1 MALYDEY
8 LRKYIS
14 GLPKSPG
21 IYQYLNSKGEIIYI
35 GKAKN
40 LHARVSSYLHK
51 KGQSRKTLK
60 LLDTVSEIRYAV
72 VENAEDALL
81 LENNL
86 IKKYRPKYNIL
97 LKDDKTY
104 PWICIKDEVFPRVF
118 ITRRLDR
125 KKGVFFGPYTS
136 VRFAS
141 TLIKLIRL
149 IYKIRTCSAHF
160 SKSSIQAGKHKVCL
174 QYHIGNC
181 KAPCVGKISE
191 EEYEED
197 IIQIKNILKGNIS
210 SVIDYMKNKM
220 SDYAEKLE
228 YEKAAE
234 VKEAID
240 IVRNHQTKS
249 AIVAPALTNIDIF
262 SYEEGEKYVYVN
274 FMKVVNGAVNQIHT
288 IEMEKRTDE
297 EKASVFSFA
306 IFEIRQLVNSS
317 SREIVLPFYP
327 DIMFEGV
334 RYTIPQKGEKKKLLE
349 LSLRN
354 LKYFKADKEKSRAG
368 KFKEKSKENINEIL
382 RRELNLKYP
391 PSRIEC
397 FDNSNISGTHPVAA
411 CVVFENGKPLKR
423 EYRHFHVKTVKGP
436 DDYASIREIVFRRY
450 KRVLE
455 ENGELPGLIVIDGG
469 KGQLRAATEAMNALD
484 LKLPV
489 IGLAERLE
497 EIYYPG
503 DKEPYIL
510 GKNSSA
516 LKLLMYIRD
525 EAHRFGISFHRSL
538 REKDLIKG
546 SLSGIKGIG
555 RLTEERL
562 ISHFGSVERMRI
574 SSQEEIAEI
583 IGPAKAALIWNYLT
597 DK

>member
-72 VENAEDALL
+72 VANAEDALL

-197 IIQIKNILKGNIS
+197 ILQIKNILKGNIS

-368 KFKEKSKENINEIL
+368 KFKEKSKEL
-382 RRELNLKYP
+382 
-391 PSRIEC
+391 S
-397 FDNSNISGTHPVAA
+397 
-411 CVVFENGKPLKR
+411 
-423 EYRHFHVKTVKGP
+423 
-436 DDYASIREIVFRRY
+436 
-450 KRVLE
+450 
-455 ENGELPGLIVIDGG
+455 
-469 KGQLRAATEAMNALD
+469 
-484 LKLPV
+484 
-489 IGLAERLE
+489 AERA
-497 EIYYPG
+497 
-503 DKEPYIL
+503 L
-510 GKNSSA
+510 GRG
-516 LKLLMYIRD
+516 LKVS
-525 EAHRFGISFHRSL
+525 EW
-538 REKDLIKG
+538 K
-546 SLSGIKGIG
+546 
-555 RLTEERL
+555 
-562 ISHFGSVERMRI
+562 
-574 SSQEEIAEI
+574 
-583 IGPAKAALIWNYLT
+583 
-597 DK
+597 